1 MGLQYLKDE
10 SGVLSTDD
18 STGNPLVFDDVKDP
32 EKKNPFPLD
41 GISLYTKIPSLNE
54 EAKTHRLKAKEFETK
69 LEAYKNIDPVKARE
83 AIEKLKG
90 LKAGDLTKAEE
101 VEKLKKE
108 ITAAYEA
115 KMADIQKAYE
125 TKITDISSELAQKDQ
140 RIYDLAISDRFAR
153 SKYFSGGEKSL
164 SWMTSS
170 MAKSFLGSYFKVEDS
185 QVVGYV
191 NGNRIMGREDPV
203 KLADFEEALDI
214 IIANHPEKDSILRA
228 IPGGSGA
235 HGNAGEAGKATISRA
250 VFEGMDAAAKHK
262 YATSGGIIKD

>member
-1 MGLQYLKDE
+1 MKNE
-10 SGVLSTDD
+10 AGVLETDEK
-18 STGNPLVFDDVKDP
+18 TGNPLVYDDAKDP
-32 EKKNPFPLD
+32 EKKSPFPLD
-41 GISLYTKIPSLNE
+41 GISLYAKIPALNE

-69 LEAYKNIDPVKARE
+69 LELYKGIDPTKARE
-83 AIEKLKG
+83 AIEKLEG

-108 ITAAYEA
+108 ITTAYEA

-125 TKITDISSELAQKDQ
+125 AKVSTLDTELSEKDQ

-164 SWMTSS
+164 SWMTPS
-170 MAKSFLGSYFKVEDS
+170 MAKSYLGKYFKVEDD

-191 NGNRIMGREDPV
+191 DGNKIMSRTNPV
-203 KLADFEEALDI
+203 QLADFEEALDI
-214 IIANHPEKDSILRA
+214 IISNHPEKDSMLRA

-235 HGNAGEAGKATISRA
+235 HGNNGGAGMATISRA
-250 VFEGMDAAAKHK
+250 VFEGMNDLAKSA
-262 YATSGGIIKD
+262 YALKCAKGEASIKD